1 MKYKAD
7 GAQKPECTGL
17 YMRIVSTAQ
26 RSNSLTKVVFM
37 DKRAQILLKTLVEH
51 YISDGQ
57 PIGSRTLLQHSGLDV
72 SPATIRNVMSDLEGM
87 GFIASPHT
95 SAGRIPTQKGYRLF
109 VDTLL
114 TVQTLDNKAVN
125 QLKSGLSSP
134 NQNELINSAAD
145 MLSQLTQFAGLVM
158 IPKRKALS
166 FKHLEFLPL
175 TEKRILVI
183 IVTSDNNVQNR
194 IILSEKSYSA
204 SELTQASNYFNA
216 NFSGQT
222 FEEVQLKLHAELKQ
236 MQTDMNVLMSA
247 ALQANN
253 HAGSGVGEKDGV
265 IIAGER
271 NLLNIDELSTNVN
284 SLRKLFEIFERRT
297 SLMQLLDT
305 SQHAEGIQI
314 FIGGESGYLALDE
327 CSMVTAPY
335 EADGQ
340 VVGTLGVIG
349 PTRMAYE
356 RVIPI
361 VDVTAKLLSNALSSS

>member
-1 MKYKAD
+1 
-7 GAQKPECTGL
+7 
-17 YMRIVSTAQ
+17 
-26 RSNSLTKVVFM
+26 M
-37 DKRAQILLKTLVEH
+37 DKRAQILLKTLVEQ

-72 SPATIRNVMSDLEGM
+72 SSATIRNVMSDLERL

-109 VDTLL
+109 VDSLL
-114 TVQTLDNKAVN
+114 TVKPLESIALQ
-125 QLKSGLSSP
+125 QIKSGLTSP
-134 NQNELINSAAD
+134 NPSELISSAAD

-158 IPKRKALS
+158 IPKRKRVA

-175 TEKRILVI
+175 SETRILVI
-183 IVTSDNNVQNR
+183 IVTSDGNVQNR
-194 IILSEKSYSA
+194 ILFAEKNYSQ
-204 SELTQASNYFNA
+204 SELTQASNYFNL

-222 FEEVQLKLHAELKQ
+222 FEEVQQKLHIELQQ
-236 MQTDMNVLMSA
+236 MQSDMNRLMAA
-247 ALQANN
+247 ALEASSKAVDNN
-253 HAGSGVGEKDGV
+253 KEGVV
-265 IIAGER
+265 IAGER
-271 NLLNIDELSTNVN
+271 NLLQVDELSTNVS

-297 SLMQLLDT
+297 SLMQLLDN

-314 FIGGESGYLALDE
+314 FIGGESGYLPLDE
-327 CSMVTAPY
+327 CSMITAPY

-361 VDVTAKLLSNALSSS
+361 VDVTAKLLSNALSNT

>member
-1 MKYKAD
+1 
-7 GAQKPECTGL
+7 
-17 YMRIVSTAQ
+17 
-26 RSNSLTKVVFM
+26 M

-72 SPATIRNVMSDLEGM
+72 SPATIRNVMSDLEQL

-95 SAGRIPTQKGYRLF
+95 SAGRVPTQKGYRLF

-114 TVQTLDNKAVN
+114 TVQPLDAKAIN
-125 QLKSGLSSP
+125 QLKSSLSSP

-158 IPKRKALS
+158 IPKRKTLS

-183 IVTSDNNVQNR
+183 IVTSDGNVQNR
-194 IILSEKSYSA
+194 IILSDKPYSA

-222 FEEVQLKLHAELKQ
+222 FEVVQQKLHIELKQ
-236 MQTDMNVLMSA
+236 MQTDMNKLMSA
-247 ALQANN
+247 ALEANTN
-253 HAGSGVGEKDGV
+253 KADNDGV
-265 IIAGER
+265 VIAGER

-284 SLRKLFEIFERRT
+284 SLRKLFDIFERRT
-297 SLMQLLDT
+297 SLMQLLDN
-305 SQHAEGIQI
+305 SQRAEGIQI
-314 FIGGESGYLALDE
+314 FIGGESGYLPLDE
-327 CSMVTAPY
+327 CSLVTAPY

-361 VDVTAKLLSNALSSS
+361 VDITAKLLSNALSNS

>member
-1 MKYKAD
+1 
-7 GAQKPECTGL
+7 
-17 YMRIVSTAQ
+17 
-26 RSNSLTKVVFM
+26 M

-57 PIGSRTLLQHSGLDV
+57 PIGSRPLLQHSGLDV
-72 SPATIRNVMSDLEGM
+72 SPATIRNVMSDLEHL

-95 SAGRIPTQKGYRLF
+95 SAGRVPTQKGYRLF
-109 VDTLL
+109 VDSLL
-114 TVQTLDNKAVN
+114 TVQPLGSQAVQ

-134 NQNELINSAAD
+134 NPNELINSAAD

-158 IPKRKALS
+158 IPKRKRIA

-175 TEKRILVI
+175 SETRILVI
-183 IVTSDNNVQNR
+183 IVTSDGNVQNR
-194 IILSEKSYSA
+194 IILADKPYSS
-204 SELTQASNYFNA
+204 SELTQASNYFNSHYA
-216 NFSGQT
+216 GQT
-222 FEEVQLKLHAELKQ
+222 FEEVQQNLHSELQQ
-236 MQTDMNVLMSA
+236 MQSDMNRLMSA
-247 ALQANN
+247 ALAASSSQAK
-253 HAGSGVGEKDGV
+253 GDKDGV

-271 NLLNIDELSTNVN
+271 NLLQVDELSTNVT
-284 SLRKLFEIFERRT
+284 SLRKLFELFERRT
-297 SLMQLLDT
+297 SLMQLLDN

-327 CSMVTAPY
+327 CSMITAPY

-361 VDVTAKLLSNALSSS
+361 VDVTAKLLSNALNNSN

>member
-1 MKYKAD
+1 M
-7 GAQKPECTGL
+7 
-17 YMRIVSTAQ
+17 
-26 RSNSLTKVVFM
+26 N
-37 DKRAQILLKTLVEH
+37 KRAQILLKTLVEH

-72 SPATIRNVMSDLEGM
+72 SPATIRNVMSDLEQL
-87 GFIASPHT
+87 GFISSPHT

-109 VDTLL
+109 VDSLL
-114 TVQTLDNKAVN
+114 TVQPLDHKAVN

-134 NQNELINSAAD
+134 NQNELISSAAD

-158 IPKRKALS
+158 IPRRKTLS

-183 IVTSDNNVQNR
+183 IVTSDSNVQNR
-194 IILSEKSYSA
+194 VIITEKAYSP
-204 SELTQASNYFNA
+204 SELVEASNYFNA
-216 NFSGQT
+216 NFSGHT
-222 FEEVQLKLHAELKQ
+222 FEETQQKLRKELKQ
-236 MQTDMNVLMSA
+236 MQSDMNVLMSA
-247 ALQANN
+247 ALEANN
-253 HAGSGVGEKDGV
+253 HKGSGAGEKDGV
-265 IIAGER
+265 VIAGER
-271 NLLNIDELSTNVN
+271 NLLQVDELSTNVN

-297 SLMQLLDT
+297 SLMQLLDN
-305 SQHAEGIQI
+305 SQQAEGIQI

-335 EADGQ
+335 KADGQ

-361 VDVTAKLLSNALSSS
+361 VDVTAKLLSNALSNT

>member
-1 MKYKAD
+1 
-7 GAQKPECTGL
+7 
-17 YMRIVSTAQ
+17 
-26 RSNSLTKVVFM
+26 M

-72 SPATIRNVMSDLEGM
+72 SPATIRNVMSDLEHL
-87 GFIASPHT
+87 GFISSPHT

-109 VDTLL
+109 VDSLL
-114 TVQTLDNKAVN
+114 TVQPLEIKALN

-134 NQNELINSAAD
+134 NQNDLINSAAD
-145 MLSQLTQFAGLVM
+145 MLSQLTQFAGVVM
-158 IPKRKALS
+158 IPKRKTLI
-166 FKHLEFLPL
+166 FKHLEFLSL

-183 IVTSDNNVQNR
+183 IVTSDSSVQNR
-194 IILSEKSYSA
+194 ILLTEKAYSA

-216 NFSGQT
+216 NFSGFT
-222 FEEVQLKLHAELKQ
+222 FEETQQKLRAELKQ

-247 ALQANN
+247 ALHATVNQANTSAD
-253 HAGSGVGEKDGV
+253 AGDGV
-265 IIAGER
+265 KGGVVIAGER
-271 NLLNIDELSTNVN
+271 NLLQVDELSTNVN

-297 SLMQLLDT
+297 SLMQLLDN
-305 SQHAEGIQI
+305 SQRAEGIQI

-327 CSMVTAPY
+327 CSMITAPY
-335 EADGQ
+335 KADGQ

-361 VDVTAKLLSNALSSS
+361 VDVTAKLLSNALTSN

>member
-1 MKYKAD
+1 
-7 GAQKPECTGL
+7 
-17 YMRIVSTAQ
+17 
-26 RSNSLTKVVFM
+26 M

-72 SPATIRNVMSDLEGM
+72 SAATIRNVMSDLEQL

-109 VDTLL
+109 VDSLL
-114 TVQTLDNKAVN
+114 TVKPLETQALQ
-125 QLKSGLSSP
+125 QLKNGLSSP
-134 NQNELINSAAD
+134 NPSELISSAAD

-158 IPKRKALS
+158 TPKRKRVA

-175 TEKRILVI
+175 SETRILVI
-183 IVTSDNNVQNR
+183 IVTNDGNVQNR
-194 IILSEKSYSA
+194 ILIAEKKYSQ
-204 SELTQASNYFNA
+204 SELTQASNYFNS

-222 FEEVQLKLHAELKQ
+222 FEEVQQKLYIELQQ
-236 MQTDMNVLMSA
+236 MQSDMNRLMAA
-247 ALQANN
+247 ALEASSKAIDNN
-253 HAGSGVGEKDGV
+253 KEGVV
-265 IIAGER
+265 IAGER
-271 NLLNIDELSTNVN
+271 NLLQADELSTNVN
-284 SLRKLFEIFERRT
+284 SLRKLFEVFERRT
-297 SLMQLLDT
+297 SLIQLLDN
-305 SQHAEGIQI
+305 SQRAEGVQI
-314 FIGGESGYLALDE
+314 FIGGESGYLPLDE
-327 CSMVTAPY
+327 CSMITAPY

-361 VDVTAKLLSNALSSS
+361 VDVTAKLLSNALSNN

>member
-1 MKYKAD
+1 
-7 GAQKPECTGL
+7 
-17 YMRIVSTAQ
+17 
-26 RSNSLTKVVFM
+26 M

-51 YISDGQ
+51 YISEGQ

-72 SPATIRNVMSDLEGM
+72 SAATIRNVMSDLEQL

-109 VDTLL
+109 VDSLL
-114 TVQTLDNKAVN
+114 TVQPLDANAVN

-158 IPKRKALS
+158 IPKRPRVA

-183 IVTSDNNVQNR
+183 IVTSDGNVQNR
-194 IILSEKSYSA
+194 IILTDKPYSA
-204 SELTQASNYFNA
+204 SDLTQAGNYFNTH
-216 NFSGQT
+216 FSGQT
-222 FEEVQLKLHAELKQ
+222 FEEVQQKLHIELKQ
-236 MQTDMNVLMSA
+236 MQTDMNKLMSA
-247 ALQANN
+247 ALQANI
-253 HAGSGVGEKDGV
+253 HAGSGDSSKDGV
-265 IIAGER
+265 VIAGER
-271 NLLNIDELSTNVN
+271 NLLHVDELTTNVT
-284 SLRKLFEIFERRT
+284 SLRKLFDIFEQRA
-297 SLMQLLDT
+297 SLMQLLDN
-305 SQHAEGIQI
+305 SQRAEGIQI
-314 FIGGESGYLALDE
+314 FIGGESGYLPLDE

-361 VDVTAKLLSNALSSS
+361 VDVTAKLLSNALSSN

>member
-1 MKYKAD
+1 
-7 GAQKPECTGL
+7 
-17 YMRIVSTAQ
+17 
-26 RSNSLTKVVFM
+26 M

-72 SPATIRNVMSDLEGM
+72 SAATIRNVMSDLEQL

-109 VDTLL
+109 VDSLL
-114 TVQTLDNKAVN
+114 TVQPLETQAIQ

-134 NQNELINSAAD
+134 NPTELIASAAD

-158 IPKRKALS
+158 IPKRKRVA

-175 TEKRILVI
+175 SETRILVI
-183 IVTSDNNVQNR
+183 IVTSDGNVQNR
-194 IILSEKSYSA
+194 ILMAEKKYSQ

-222 FEEVQLKLHAELKQ
+222 FEEVQQKLHIELQQ
-236 MQTDMNVLMSA
+236 MQSDMNRLMAA
-247 ALQANN
+247 ALEASSKAVDS
-253 HAGSGVGEKDGV
+253 HKDGV
-265 IIAGER
+265 VIAGER
-271 NLLNIDELSTNVN
+271 NLLQVDELSTNVS

-297 SLMQLLDT
+297 SLMQLLDN
-305 SQHAEGIQI
+305 SQRAEGIQI
-314 FIGGESGYLALDE
+314 FIGGESGYLPLDE
-327 CSMVTAPY
+327 CSMITAPY

-361 VDVTAKLLSNALSSS
+361 VDVTAKLLSNALSNN

>member
-1 MKYKAD
+1 
-7 GAQKPECTGL
+7 
-17 YMRIVSTAQ
+17 
-26 RSNSLTKVVFM
+26 M

-72 SPATIRNVMSDLEGM
+72 SPATIRNVMSDLEQL

-95 SAGRIPTQKGYRLF
+95 SAGRVPTQKGYRLF

-114 TVQTLDNKAVN
+114 TVQPLENQQIQ

-134 NQNELINSAAD
+134 NQNELIANAAD

-158 IPKRKALS
+158 IPKRKALA

-183 IVTSDNNVQNR
+183 IVTSDGNVQNR
-194 IILSEKSYSA
+194 IILTEKPYSA

-222 FEEVQLKLHAELKQ
+222 FDVVQQKLRAELKQ
-236 MQTDMNVLMSA
+236 MQSDMNRLMTA
-247 ALQANN
+247 ALETSTNVAD
-253 HAGSGVGEKDGV
+253 SDGV
-265 IIAGER
+265 VISGER
-271 NLLNIDELSTNVN
+271 NLLQIDDLSTNVN

-297 SLMQLLDT
+297 SLMQLLDN
-305 SQHAEGIQI
+305 SQRAEGIQI
-314 FIGGESGYLALDE
+314 FIGGESGYLPLDE
-327 CSMVTAPY
+327 CSMITAPY

-361 VDVTAKLLSNALSSS
+361 VDVTAKLLSNALSNN